1 MPYENERPSRETLQ
15 RQFEQYQRQHVS
27 PHLEPNEKENPFQN
41 LEELQEKLE
50 NPEISPHDLDQL
62 YQLAI
67 AQLARLLQIDIAPT
81 DPKFAMHNRNLN
93 ASINILLTF
102 LNRQKKPP
110 IDHLPELLKLI
121 DENEAELRTRFGQGG
136 LRDRAERLSIP

>member
-67 AQLARLLQIDIAPT
+67 AQLARLLQIEHRT
-81 DPKFAMHNRNLN
+81 DRPEVRDAQSESQR
-93 ASINILLTF
+93 
-102 LNRQKKPP
+102 
-110 IDHLPELLKLI
+110 IDQYSP
-121 DENEAELRTRFGQGG
+121 
-136 LRDRAERLSIP
+136 